1 MSPILLTALIIGRP
15 TMDGNICAGKFAP
28 AYPHF
33 TNYKS
38 IMLLWYFQKEN
49 FTKYKFKRYKRNRN
63 QKIKVK
69 L

>member
-38 IMLLWYFQKEN
+38 ILSKR
-49 FTKYKFKRYKRNRN
+49 KFLE
-63 QKIKVK
+63 I
-69 L
+69 

>member
-15 TMDGNICAGKFAP
+15 TIDGNICAGKFAP

-38 IMLLWYFQKEN
+38 IMLLWYFQKES